1 MGVISLRND
10 VPFKILNRNV
20 HYAFVVANDREG
32 PSQCHKIVTFW
43 NKKTAVLATGVR
55 AAAL

>member
-1 MGVISLRND
+1 MFTTPSSSLTW
-10 VPFKILNRNV
+10 
-20 HYAFVVANDREG
+20 EG